1 MDWLLLQLADS
12 AFPTGGF
19 VHSGGLEAAA
29 RLGLAGDLRG
39 WLADS
44 LRHAARSQLP
54 LAAAGWD
61 GNALDEADAL
71 AECWLRDPA
80 ANRASRA
87 QGQAWVGTAAAAFP
101 RPALAALKRRLRA
114 GGLHGH
120 LAPLCGRVLAELGL
134 GRRAAQELCLFLHLR
149 AGISTA
155 VRLGL
160 AGPLEAQ
167 RLQAALAGE
176 LDAALAAGA
185 GLGLDDLAAT
195 APLCDLAQAHHD
207 RLETRIFAT

>member
-29 RLGLAGDLRG
+29 RLGLVAGVG
-39 WLADS
+39 PWLERS
-44 LRHAARSQLP
+44 LRHAGRAQLP
-54 LAAAGWD
+54 LVGAGWD
-61 GNALDEADAL
+61 AGGLDAADAL
-71 AECWLRDPA
+71 AEAWIRDPA
-80 ANRASRA
+80 ANRASRG

-101 RPALAALKRRLRA
+101 SPALAALKRRLRA
-114 GGLHGH
+114 GELHGH
-120 LAPLCGRVLAELGL
+120 LAPLCGRVLAELGQA
-134 GRRAAQELCLFLHLR
+134 RRRAQELFLFLHLR

-167 RLQAALAGE
+167 RLQAALAG
-176 LDAALAAGA
+176 ALAATLAACGA
-185 GLGLDDLAAT
+185 LGTDDLAAT
-195 APLCDLAQAHHD
+195 APLCDLAQGHHD